1 MKVAVIENRL
11 KDYVIDIFN
20 RHQDAQIDLI
30 SFLDWKP
37 QQDQYQEISI
47 DRIEELDNGQYDIVL
62 IAIKENRYLSR
73 LLTYL
78 HKKHIQNVYIVRLF
92 ALDMRED
99 FLDETQPMYLDRAK
113 VDSIPK
119 ENEKPYLVHLETH
132 VCDHCNLN
140 CKACNNFSPFVKE
153 PSYADIDQFE
163 RDLKRLTELFTGI
176 GRFFLLGGE
185 PLLAPELCCEMI
197 RCYRKYFP
205 TNELRVLTNATLI
218 LSMKDEFWDCVREND
233 VIIHISLYPPVK
245 ERIDEIR
252 ERLESEKVRYIVFKE
267 VETFAKHWT
276 AYPFEDEKF
285 NNERCGS
292 AGCHYLR
299 NGEISK
305 CPDAMLVD
313 FMVDGNAEL
322 KSLGLNDREN
332 LLQVNNA
339 WELIEK
345 IDNPIDLCKKCTYKR
360 LKPIKW
366 ERVDGE
372 AQSSDWLLPHW
383 YEFEIENLKCANDKA
398 KDEIRKL
405 KGTVETLNNE
415 KEILSTEKDI
425 IKCEKEILS
434 NENQVLKEKVE
445 YQNKEIEILQDGNKD
460 KDCEL
465 KLKEEE
471 ISEYDLRVK
480 ELNKEVNVWRTK
492 YNNTN
497 SQLHY
502 AQQEYQRINV
512 SYSHKIGRCIT
523 WLPRKIREK
532 TKSIRERVKRKIKQS
547 GIYTIN
553 NIFRNEV
560 LKGLEEYGMMINKYG
575 SDVNIFF
582 TAWRGTGDYYI
593 CGMYLQEYLIANK
606 IDNYVFLIPN
616 SGGEKKV
623 VELFEVYDSHT
634 MIAGDRTG
642 LIVCNSFL
650 PEIPLIYHLHHG
662 LLNIKNPSISVS
674 NAMSNYVLAGYNGL
688 NMVDFYLYCGFN
700 LPEKA
705 NKSSPRFDKDDN
717 RIDLLFKENNLV
729 KDKTVLL
736 SPYSTGL
743 KQYEIPIKFWSDLA
757 KVLKNRGYSVAT
769 NCVGAEKCI
778 RGTNALNIPYSQT
791 VPFLEKAGYFI
802 GIRSG
807 LCDIISSARC
817 KKIVIHTFKARWW
830 PDGNSILYTGLNNMG
845 FCDDAIE
852 FEYKNDDSISF
863 LLEQTLKYMN

>member
-47 DRIEELDNGQYDIVL
+47 GRIEELDNGQYDIVL

-99 FLDETQPMYLDRAK
+99 FLDETQPMYLDRVK
-113 VDSIPK
+113 VDSVPK

-185 PLLAPELCCEMI
+185 PLLAPALCCEMI

-313 FMVDGNAEL
+313 FMVDGNAGL

-332 LLQVNNA
+332 LVQVNNA

-345 IDNPIDLCKKCTYKR
+345 IDNPIDLCNKCTYKR

-366 ERVDGE
+366 ERIDGE

-415 KEILSTEKDI
+415 KEILNS
-425 IKCEKEILS
+425 EKEALS
-434 NENQVLKEKVE
+434 SENELLKKRVE
-445 YQNKEIEILQDGNKD
+445 NQNKEIEILQDENKN

-471 ISEYDLRVK
+471 ISEYNLRVK

-497 SQLHY
+497 SQLRY

-512 SYSHKIGRCIT
+512 SYSHRIGRCIT
-523 WLPRKIREK
+523 WLPRKVRGVIQTWERKFRETGLYK
-532 TKSIRERVKRKIKQS
+532 LYHLFNKEI
-547 GIYTIN
+547 
-553 NIFRNEV
+553 
-560 LKGLEEYGMMINKYG
+560 LKGYHNYAELCLNH
-575 SDVNIFF
+575 SDRQLFLQF
-582 TAWRGTGDYYI
+582 YQGTGDV
-593 CGMYLQEYLIANK
+593 YLSAIYLK
-606 IDNYVFLIPN
+606 YC
-616 SGGEKKV
+616 EKNEMVGKSVLLVSSQNAIKV
-623 VELFEVYDSHT
+623 AS
-634 MIAGDRTG
+634 
-642 LIVCNSFL
+642 
-650 PEIPLIYHLHHG
+650 
-662 LLNIKNPSISVS
+662 LLNFEDCMLVLIDKE
-674 NAMSNYVLAGYNGL
+674 NAMSLVQLMRFIGLEKIRISNLHYMSDNPLYTNFIIHLLGINGMNFMDFYREIVYRGAIFPFPELAWKNNNL
-688 NMVDFYLYCGFN
+688 WLDNMV
-700 LPEKA
+700 
-705 NKSSPRFDKDDN
+705 KDH
-717 RIDLLFKENNLV
+717 LLV
-729 KDKTVLL
+729 KSKTVLIAPGAYSSGMKL
-736 SPYSTGL
+736 SKHFWDELSRSL
-743 KQYEIPIKFWSDLA
+743 KIQ
-757 KVLKNRGYSVAT
+757 GYTVCT
-769 NCVGAEKCI
+769 NITSEKETVI
-778 RGTNALNIPYSQT
+778 SGSKGVFIPYEYLQC
-791 VPFLEKAGYFI
+791 FLEYCGYFI
-802 GIRSG
+802 GYRSG
-807 LCDIISSARC
+807 LCDLVAKVNC
-817 KKIVIHTFKARWW
+817 KKIIIYPNIIW
-830 PDGNSILYTGLNNMG
+830 PWSWGISSFLNIFSLKKMEMS
-845 FCDDAIE
+845 DDAIE
-852 FEYKNDDSISF
+852 VEYVKEREKEIIDNIVQQCN
-863 LLEQTLKYMN
+863 EI